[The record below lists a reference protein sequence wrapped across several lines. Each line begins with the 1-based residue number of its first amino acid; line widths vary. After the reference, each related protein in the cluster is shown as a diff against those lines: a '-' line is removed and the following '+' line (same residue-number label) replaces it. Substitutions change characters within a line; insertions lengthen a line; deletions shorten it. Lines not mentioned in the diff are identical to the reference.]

1 MLLCWLTHLIYIA
14 YLAFRAKRK
23 LHSCESCFQIQMTNS
38 NYLIRHVLTEVN
50 WSQLSKWTKSQ
61 KHLVKSILNCLTNLL
76 WVRNIPLAY

>member
-1 MLLCWLTHLIYIA
+1 
-14 YLAFRAKRK
+14 
-23 LHSCESCFQIQMTNS
+23 MTNS

-76 WVRNIPLAY
+76 WVRNIPLAYLLEQANRPSRWDSVSLIYLGERYCQRSAICA